1 MLTVEEER
9 RRLGRDLHDSLG
21 PQLAAI
27 SMQVEAAHDL
37 VRSDPDRT
45 VTMLADLLDQT
56 ESAIRETRQMAH
68 THRPPAL
75 DALGLVAAL
84 QAHINHL
91 TTVPARMTV
100 PRRLPPLPAAVE
112 VAAYRI
118 ALEALANVVAHADA
132 RSCRLR
138 VTHDGDRLL
147 MEVDDDGR
155 GITEGHQA
163 GIGQQSMRER
173 AEELGGSLAVHNRQ
187 DGPGTNRD
195 RGVALRTTRRDLAD
209 IIHRT

>member
-1 MLTVEEER
+1 
-9 RRLGRDLHDSLG
+9 
-21 PQLAAI
+21 
-27 SMQVEAAHDL
+27 MQVEAAQDL
-37 VRSDPDRT
+37 VRSDPDRA

-56 ESAIRETRQMAH
+56 ESAVRETRQMAH

-84 QAHINHL
+84 QAHISHL
-91 TTVPARMTV
+91 TAVPVRMTV
-100 PRRLPPLPAAVE
+100 PRTLPPLPAAVE

-118 ALEALANVVAHADA
+118 ALEALANVIAHASA

-147 MEVDDDGR
+147 IEVDDDGR
-155 GITEGHQA
+155 GITEGQPA

-187 DGPGTNRD
+187 DGPGTTVV
-195 RGVALRTTRRDLAD
+195 VALPCAPPDGPSPTSSIGPESSIQKGSPWVA
-209 IIHRT
+209 